1 MTVLSVRYMISL
13 ELTYTDF
20 EFLGILVLQSKQFR
34 LCTHLIDFYWQEKG
48 YHSYPSSRITDVA
61 RKVSLFK
68 EDAKRYG
75 AINSS
80 RSNACMRAFRF
91 RLVGLLQHSLAC
103 FINALCCSE
112 LRRPVG
118 QRYAISLC
126 CFCSRYCFWTWHG
139 FLPAHLLFGQ
149 HRGRFASLFGIESI
163 LSAHH

>member
-1 MTVLSVRYMISL
+1 MTDLSVRYIIDIHINLLGFLYSSPSNSYCVPTLLIS
-13 ELTYTDF
+13 TD
-20 EFLGILVLQSKQFR
+20 R
-34 LCTHLIDFYWQEKG
+34 RG
-48 YHSYPSSRITDVA
+48 YRSYPSSGITGVA

-149 HRGRFASLFGIESI
+149 HRGHFASLFGIESI